1 MGIGRY
7 AVSFLLLCALV
18 LVLADPAAAVDLV
31 SGYRV
36 VDVSTAPSPTLYEE
50 SLDLGPFDE
59 SVEIDL
65 PLLEGDV
72 HAIASQTSSFST
84 SEVLAVG
91 SAFQERPVSPFIL
104 PVTWSHLELFFDV
117 ASATAYEL
125 SGTLSAVSNDPAGIS
140 GMTVVIEEV
149 GGNTVLSLGGPCCF
163 GPTVLDE
170 SGLLLAGS
178 YRLEVD
184 AGIAQDGTVSFLQS
198 STSSYDVT
206 LRFAPP
212 AIPAL
217 GPAGYGVLA
226 LLLALPAGLAVARR
240 VRPSR

>member
-1 MGIGRY
+1 M
-7 AVSFLLLCALV
+7 SFLPLCVLV
-18 LVLADPAAAVDLV
+18 LVLAAPAAAVDLV
-31 SGYRV
+31 SGSRRV
-36 VDVSTAPSPTLYEE
+36 EVSVAPGPTLSE
-50 SLDLGPFDE
+50 SSADLDPFDE

-72 HAIASQTSSFST
+72 HAIATQTSSFST
-84 SEVLAVG
+84 SEVLAAG
-91 SAFQERPVSPFIL
+91 SAFQERPVSPF
-104 PVTWSHLELFFDV
+104 VTPATFSHLELFFDV
-117 ASATAYEL
+117 TSGIAYEL
-125 SGTLSAVSNDPAGIS
+125 SGTLSAVSNDPAGVS
-140 GMTVVIEEV
+140 GATVVLEEV
-149 GGNTVLSLGGPCCF
+149 GGSAVLSLGGPCCF

-170 SGLLLAGS
+170 SGLLPAGS
-178 YRLEVD
+178 YRLEVE

-206 LRFAPP
+206 LSFATP

-226 LLLALPAGLAVARR
+226 LVLALPAGLAAARR